1 MHRCCESKWSFSF
14 APPPPSPKLN
24 FWLRPWREWSEI
36 LRDCRSTLRFQER
49 EITEAARVQV
59 CLVWVCRGKVRAL
72 LRRLEL
78 GFVRERERERESYE
92 LQKWD
97 GLMCLWRFIYKDR
110 CGAVWFL
117 LVYSSQLRR
126 FHRTD
131 IGTSFC
137 LLSSNSNLSVGMLSG
152 VTPSVANS

>member
-78 GFVRERERERESYE
+78 GFERERERERERVRNLINETVWCVYE
-92 LQKWD
+92 DLYIK
-97 GLMCLWRFIYKDR
+97 I
-110 CGAVWFL
+110 GAVRFGSYWFTL
-117 LVYSSQLRR
+117 PSFDGFIELTSERAFASYCRIQICQLV
-126 FHRTD
+126 
-131 IGTSFC
+131 C
-137 LLSSNSNLSVGMLSG
+137 WAV
-152 VTPSVANS
+152 